1 MKPSRTSAIEA
12 ARAKRIS
19 YDDLRERRLIQ
30 ATWSRFRN
38 GASEAP
44 HAPWIT
50 LRRVTLAG
58 GALAVAVS
66 IGAIVHWELADAP
79 RAPASIASA
88 PLESQVRFA
97 DGSQATLL
105 GSAGIRTVIDG
116 PERVEVVQRAGK
128 VHYKVRPNHK
138 REFVVRAG
146 DVSVTVLGTQFS
158 VDLGESLAEVR
169 VFEGRVRID
178 DSRRTTELA
187 AGETLNV
194 QAWHAQTIQTA
205 SASAT
210 LVSDESPSLRDE
222 MRGADK
228 PAALSAQELL
238 AQADEARAAQNW
250 DEAVRLLRTLLA
262 RHPGA
267 ANKSNVLFMLA
278 RAERNRGSHA
288 EAAAVFAKC
297 AALGGT
303 LGSEALAEEAASW
316 LKAGQRE
323 RAVEA
328 ARRYVKRYPDGPQA
342 QKMRNLTE

>member
-38 GASEAP
+38 GAREAP
-44 HAPWIT
+44 HVPWIT
-50 LRRVTLAG
+50 LRRVTLAC

-66 IGAIVHWELADAP
+66 IGVIVHRELADARRTP
-79 RAPASIASA
+79 PPVASA
-88 PLESQVRFA
+88 TLERQVNFS

-116 PERVEVVQRAGK
+116 SDRVEVVQRAGK
-128 VHYKVRPNHK
+128 VHYKVRPNQK

-146 DVSVTVLGTQFS
+146 DVTVTVLGTRFS

-169 VFEGRVRID
+169 VLEGRVRID
-178 DSRRTTELA
+178 DSRRSTELA

-210 LVSDESPSLRDE
+210 LVSDESPMLP
-222 MRGADK
+222 ATAK
-228 PAALSAQELL
+228 PAASSAQELL
-238 AQADEARAAQNW
+238 AQADDARAAQNW